1 MSSESGYESK
11 ITARLDTEVYSSV
24 QEHFHHGQQTIFLRK
39 VYLSIKKL
47 IDDNKFDEITDYLY
61 KDSSL
66 TLPNVKV

>member
-11 ITARLDTEVYSSV
+11 LTARIDTELYSSV

-39 VYLSIKKL
+39 IYLSLKKL
-47 IDDNKFDEITDYLY
+47 IDDENFDAITDYLY

-66 TLPNVKV
+66 TLPNVKI